1 MNRYKKVLHLMS
13 LIEFVEGANI
23 EFNYFD
29 EWSIEKID
37 KEIEFYEY
45 VSEK

>member
-1 MNRYKKVLHLMS
+1 MNRYKKVLYLMS
-13 LIEFVEGANI
+13 LIEFVEGVKI

-29 EWSIEKID
+29 EWPIEKID
-37 KEIEFYEY
+37 NKIEFYEY

>member
-1 MNRYKKVLHLMS
+1 MEREEKLKHLIE
-13 LIEFVEGANI
+13 LIEFVEGVKI

-37 KEIEFYEY
+37 NKIEFYEY
-45 VSEK
+45 VAEK